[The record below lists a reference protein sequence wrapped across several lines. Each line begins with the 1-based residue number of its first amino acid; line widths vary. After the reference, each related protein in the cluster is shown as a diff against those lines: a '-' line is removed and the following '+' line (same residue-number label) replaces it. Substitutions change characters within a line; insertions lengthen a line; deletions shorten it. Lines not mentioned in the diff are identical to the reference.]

1 MKATEIIR
9 VTPRARERLMTIKAR
24 TKQTPAE
31 QIDNFL
37 FGDDLEAQKNKSQ
50 ADDKEKR

>member
-9 VTPRARERLMTIKAR
+9 VTPKARERLMTIKAR

-31 QIDNFL
+31 QIDNLL
-37 FGDDLEAQKNKSQ
+37 FGDDLEIKKAKRENSKNIP
-50 ADDKEKR
+50 A